1 MNQWRERM
9 ADMDKE
15 MGRHLEKREAFS
27 LEFPACLLDPGLVA
41 RGVLQKQVLE
51 DNPVCCSLQGVG
63 TTHWVDSYA
72 C

>member
-27 LEFPACLLDPGLVA
+27 VEFQPVFLIRGLL
-41 RGVLQKQVLE
+41 LQ
-51 DNPVCCSLQGVG
+51 
-63 TTHWVDSYA
+63 
-72 C
+72 